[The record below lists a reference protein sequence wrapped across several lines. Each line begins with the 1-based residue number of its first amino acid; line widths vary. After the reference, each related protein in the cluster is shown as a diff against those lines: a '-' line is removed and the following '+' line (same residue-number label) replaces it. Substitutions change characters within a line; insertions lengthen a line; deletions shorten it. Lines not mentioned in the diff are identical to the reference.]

1 MIFDPNRKLMK
12 KLPLLL
18 FAAWLLPVTSHAS
31 AAGCK
36 YAADIVDPAANEKI
50 IRTAWQPI
58 KAGTGAGM
66 SMTMGSV
73 RGISDSG
80 APYLGVK
87 IRAEHYYPIPP
98 ELGIRLEDTNVITRR
113 GVFDPRLKPWIT
125 KLENTPL
132 DLPVESALRITLED
146 RTTLVIRTDEA
157 FSFSG
162 ELTKPH
168 WSDNSSPNFRIRYRV
183 LPRYA
188 LDAEAIALLST
199 NRVASIRL
207 ELPNKF
213 YYFGHRNLVW
223 DDRVIA
229 KKSVATIQGALK
241 CVL

>member
-1 MIFDPNRKLMK
+1 MK
-12 KLPLLL
+12 KLSLLL
-18 FAAWLLPVTSHAS
+18 LAAGFLPTTSYAS
-31 AAGCK
+31 AADCK
-36 YAADIVDPAANEKI
+36 YAAETVDPTTNEKI
-50 IRTAWQPI
+50 IRTAWLPI
-58 KAGTGAGM
+58 KAQAGPGT

-73 RGISDSG
+73 MGISDSG
-80 APYLGVK
+80 VFYLGAK

-146 RTTLVIRTDEA
+146 RTTLVIRTDEG

-162 ELTKPH
+162 EVSKPQWGDNH
-168 WSDNSSPNFRIRYRV
+168 SSDFRIRYRV
-183 LPRYA
+183 MPRYV

-213 YYFGHRNLVW
+213 YYFGQRNLVW

>member
-1 MIFDPNRKLMK
+1 MK
-12 KLPLLL
+12 KLSLLL
-18 FAAWLLPVTSHAS
+18 LAAGFLPATSYAS
-31 AAGCK
+31 AADCK
-36 YAADIVDPAANEKI
+36 YAAETVNPTTNEKI
-50 IRTAWQPI
+50 IRTAWLPI
-58 KAGTGAGM
+58 KAGTGGGI

-73 RGISDSG
+73 MGISDSG
-80 APYLGVK
+80 VPYLGVK

-98 ELGIRLEDTNVITRR
+98 KFGIFVEDTNMITKR
-113 GVFDPRLKPWIT
+113 GAFDPRLKPWIT

-132 DLPVESALRITLED
+132 DLRAESTLRVTLED
-146 RTTLVIRTDEA
+146 RTTVVIRTDED

-162 ELTKPH
+162 EVSKPH
-168 WSDNSSPNFRIRYRV
+168 WGDNSSSDFRIRYRV
-183 LPRYA
+183 MPRYV

-207 ELPNKF
+207 ELPDKF
-213 YYFGHRNLVW
+213 YYFGHRNLIW